1 MEAVW
6 AFFQQ
11 NSIAA
16 LLTILAVG
24 TWIGNWELKGISLG
38 SSAVL
43 FVALVFGN
51 YGVKIPSEIATLG
64 VVLFVYS
71 VGLQAGPKFFK
82 AFRSRG
88 ITFAMLALA
97 TIAAGALA
105 SIVMHWTFDLSP
117 ALSVG
122 IFTGSMTTTPGL
134 AAAMESLK
142 DPNVSVGYGVA
153 YPFGVVGV
161 VLFVQVLPRLI
172 GLDLAAISR
181 TAQKSQAGPALHAKW
196 FKITNEQLVGRT
208 IAQVWPDEEEH
219 ASIARLARGETILT
233 GVGTQVLQVGDY
245 LKAVGTAK
253 QLEKAALLIGPEVPG
268 FTEPTSTVLSYTV
281 VVTKEKFVG
290 QALAELNL
298 QENYGIVVTRIFR
311 TDQEF
316 TPLASTTL
324 EFGDHIRIVGA
335 KDDCERF
342 IAELGDAER
351 KLQETPFLPLM
362 LGLALGVLLG
372 IVSVPLPGGGNF
384 SLGLAGGPL
393 IVALLAGHWG
403 RLGSLVFHVP
413 TSAKIFIRE
422 LGLIL
427 FLAGAGVK
435 AGEGFV
441 KILGEQGV
449 SLFIV
454 GVVVTI
460 FPMMVSFLLGHYVF
474 KYDAPTNLGALCGGM
489 TSTPGLGV
497 VTQAADSEY
506 PAVGYATVYP
516 VALIFVTLAAKLLAL
531 VLTGM
536 SLPAS

>member
-1 MEAVW
+1 MEAFWV
-6 AFFQQ
+6 FFHD
-11 NSIAA
+11 NPIAA
-16 LLTILAVG
+16 LLVILALG
-24 TWIGNWELKGISLG
+24 TWIGSWKLNGVSLG

-43 FVALVFGN
+43 FVALFFGN
-51 YGVKIPSEIATLG
+51 YGVKIPYEIASLG

-88 ITFAMLALA
+88 ISFAKLALA
-97 TIAAGALA
+97 IVSAGALTTA
-105 SIVMHWTFDLSP
+105 FLHWLFDLSP

-122 IFTGSMTTTPGL
+122 IFTGAMTTTPGL

-142 DPNVSVGYGVA
+142 DPRVSVGYGIA
-153 YPFGVVGV
+153 YPCAVILK
-161 VLFVQVLPRLI
+161 VLFVQLMPRVL
-172 GLDLAAISR
+172 GVDLVAVSR
-181 TAQKSQAGPALHAKW
+181 QALKNQAGPALHAKW
-196 FKITNEQLVGRT
+196 FNITNEQLVGRT

-219 ASIARLARGETILT
+219 ASIARLARGETILP
-233 GVGTQVLQVGDY
+233 GVGSQVLQVGDY
-245 LKAVGTAK
+245 LKAVGSPK
-253 QLEKAALLIGPEVPG
+253 QLEKAGLLIGPEVPG
-268 FTEPTSTVLSYTV
+268 FTEPQSTVLSYTV

-290 QALAELNL
+290 RALAELNL

-316 TPLASTTL
+316 TPQASTTL
-324 EFGDHIRIVGA
+324 EFGDHIRIVGP

-372 IVSVPLPGGGNF
+372 IVPVPLPGGGTF

-393 IVALLAGHWG
+393 IIALLAGHYG

-413 TSAKIFIRE
+413 TSAKVFIRE

-435 AGEGFV
+435 AGEGFLT
-441 KILGEQGV
+441 ILRDQGF
-449 SLFIV
+449 SLFFV
-454 GVVVTI
+454 GLLVTLVPI
-460 FPMMVSFLLGHYVF
+460 IVSFLLGHYLF
-474 KYDAPTNLGALCGGM
+474 RFDAPTNLGALCGGM

-497 VTQAADSEY
+497 VTQAAQSEY
-506 PAVGYATVYP
+506 PAVAYATVYP